1 MTIPD
6 KPLSRKEQYLSKMAG
21 DDQGT
26 PDRPLSRE
34 EEYLDTIAKS
44 GGGKAVKYVQLEL
57 TGATAGGYSV
67 SIEYTTAELA
77 AFQEDGYL
85 LALRMSVPSGAG
97 FPEGDYTL
105 MVENVSSDLMIAAG
119 VIGAEGINQVFTVY
133 QTSQTQNTGILF
145 VINFNQSITAFSN
158 PTSSNAGGH
167 GAIWVN
173 ASTKD
178 FYICTG
184 DINGQ
189 YTWKKIM
196 TE

>member
-6 KPLSRKEQYLSKMAG
+6 KPLSRKEQYLSKIAG
-21 DDQGT
+21 DDQGI

-34 EEYLDTIAKS
+34 EEYLNAIAEN

-57 TGATAGGYSV
+57 TGPTTGGYSV

-85 LALRMSVPSGAG
+85 LALRMSVPAGVG

-105 MVENVSSDLMIAAG
+105 MVETISDDVMLAAG
-119 VIGAEGINQVFTVY
+119 VIGASGLNQIFTVY

-145 VINFNQSITAFSN
+145 VIDFAQSMVTFSA
-158 PTSSNAGGH
+158 PTSSTIGGH
-167 GAIWVN
+167 GAICVN
-173 ASTKD
+173 ANTKE

-184 DINGQ
+184 DISGQ
-189 YTWKKIM
+189 YTWKKIV